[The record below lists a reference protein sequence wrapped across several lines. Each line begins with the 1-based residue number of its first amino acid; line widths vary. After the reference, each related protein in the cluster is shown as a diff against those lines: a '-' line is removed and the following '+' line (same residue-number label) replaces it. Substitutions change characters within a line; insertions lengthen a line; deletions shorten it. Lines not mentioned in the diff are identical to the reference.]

1 MFDEIPPKYHY
12 TVNDCPGHI
21 DFIKNM
27 ITGSA
32 TADVGLLL
40 VPADK
45 SGFAAAI
52 AKADATMGIIAGNT
66 REHAL
71 LLNALG
77 VKQLIVVINKMD
89 LCQWS
94 EERYNEIKD
103 EMIYLLQRIG
113 FIPKTGD
120 TAVTKVAFI
129 PLSAWVGD
137 NLTTKSANMTW
148 YKGWSVKDS
157 PTATVTK
164 TGFTLLEALDKIVI
178 PPQRYPARPLL
189 FVITK
194 VYDSSSKLSIKAG
207 EGNVIVCGHVYEGE
221 IQCNDII
228 GAVCSGQR
236 EGMVKQIENNKNA
249 VNMASAGDDVG
260 ELCCQSKD
268 I

>member
-1 MFDEIPPKYHY
+1 
-12 TVNDCPGHI
+12 
-21 DFIKNM
+21 M

-32 TADVGLLL
+32 AADVGLLL

-45 SGFAAAI
+45 GGFEAAI
-52 AKADATMGIIAGNT
+52 SKGNHKTGELEGQT
-66 REHAL
+66 RGHARL
-71 LLNALG
+71 LYALG
-77 VKQLIVVINKMD
+77 VKQLIVGINKMD
-89 LCQWS
+89 SCQWS
-94 EERYNEIKD
+94 EARYNEIKD
-103 EMIYLLQRIG
+103 EMFKLLQSIG
-113 FIPKTGD
+113 FIRTKD
-120 TAVTKVAFI
+120 ATAVTQVAFI

-137 NLTTKSANMTW
+137 NLTTKSANMPW

-249 VNMASAGDDVG
+249 VNMASDGDNVG
-260 ELCCQSKD
+260 E
-268 I
+268 